1 MIAGDHIFS
10 EAEYNR
16 RFTDLRKILETHHLP
31 AVVCYGNRGAQGAI
45 QYLTDFPPRW
55 DTYLLFPLDG
65 EPVLFVQLYNHVP
78 NAQRL
83 SIIANT
89 RWGGANSEET
99 LAEEI
104 RARGLMQG
112 RLGMAGG
119 LSYQRFGSLGR
130 LLPGVEWVDLSKDLG
145 RLRWIKSEE
154 ELDLMRKGAELT
166 DLAVAALSE
175 GMRPGLAD
183 WDLPVM
189 MKSAVLPKGGLLD
202 LCYLASTS
210 MRDPSICVPA
220 QNPSG
225 RIIQKGDVIITE
237 IGVSWKGYAGQIHRP
252 IAVGEPPVPS
262 YQRMY
267 EVALEAYQEI
277 VKVIRPGATEQD
289 VLDAAEVI
297 HKKGFTIY
305 DDLVHGFGGGY
316 LPPVLRTRQTTHGV
330 VEPFV
335 FEKNMCIVVQ
345 PNVISQDERMGL
357 QLGQLHVLT
366 EAGLEPLHR
375 FPFDF
380 IVAG

>member
-1 MIAGDHIFS
+1 MTAEDYLFS
-10 EAEYNR
+10 KAEYDR
-16 RFTDLRKILETHHLP
+16 RFASVRKILEMHHLP
-31 AVVCYGNRGAQGAI
+31 ALVCYGNRGAQGVV
-45 QYLTDFPPRW
+45 QYLTNFSPRW

-65 EPVLFVQLYNHVP
+65 EPVLFIQLYNHAP

-83 SIIANT
+83 SILADT
-89 RWGGANSEET
+89 RWGGANSEKT

-104 RARGLMQG
+104 QGRSLMHG
-112 RLGMAGG
+112 RLGLAGA
-119 LSYQRFGSLGR
+119 LPYQRYGSLGG
-130 LLPGVEWVDLSKDLG
+130 LLPDVKWIDVSKDLG

-154 ELDLMRKGAELT
+154 ELSLMRKAAELT
-166 DLAVAALSE
+166 DLAVAALAE
-175 GMRPGLAD
+175 GVRPGLRD
-183 WDLPVM
+183 RDLPVL
-189 MKSAVLPKGGLLD
+189 MKTAVLPKGGLLD

-225 RIIQKGDVIITE
+225 RVIQNGDVIITE

-252 IAVGEPPVPS
+252 IAVGEPPVPA
-262 YQRMY
+262 YQRLY
-267 EVALEAYQEI
+267 DVALKAYQGVAE
-277 VKVIRPGATEQD
+277 VIRPGATEQD
-289 VLDAAEVI
+289 VLDAAEII
-297 HKKGFTIY
+297 HQNGFTIY

-316 LPPVLRTRQTTHGV
+316 LPPVLRTRRTTHDA

-357 QLGQLHVLT
+357 QLGQLHLVT
-366 EAGLEPLHR
+366 DSGLEPMHR
-375 FPFDF
+375 YPLEF